1 MKKILSFIFL
11 LSVIAIPFSLTGQ
24 ITSLTD
30 AQSLDEGAYTF
41 NFGNGN
47 FQGYIDE
54 DGWILW
60 MQYHHEGGT
69 NPNLNV
75 IQLGNDLPIFDDSP
89 LGTDL
94 ETLVSGD
101 MEHRILLQV
110 SQIMNYGLDGK
121 QKLHIIPEKFIL
133 KVLFLGDFNPIQEIH
148 LPQK

>member
-94 ETLVSGD
+94 SGD
-101 MEHRILLQV
+101 ASKWGHGAQILLQV

-121 QKLHIIPEKFIL
+121 QKLRIIPENSF
-133 KVLFLGDFNPIQEIH
+133 
-148 LPQK
+148 